1 MGGAVVTVETASS
14 SDNFPFGGISF
25 CERGGNV
32 AKKSGENQPRP
43 RNKKCNR
50 KFQLVNFPQPL
61 LLFAAL
67 KSFLLAR
74 LHGRR
79 ATTDSYMQNHN
90 IPQTDLKNTLARES
104 GRKIALYP
112 IPYA

>member
-1 MGGAVVTVETASS
+1 VVTVETASS
-14 SDNFPFGGISF
+14 SDNFPFGRISF
-25 CERGGNV
+25 LRTRRKRRE
-32 AKKSGENQPRP
+32 KSGENQPRP
-43 RNKKCNR
+43 GNKKCNR

-61 LLFAAL
+61 LLFAAQ
-67 KSFLLAR
+67 KSFPLAR
-74 LHGRR
+74 LHGPR

-90 IPQTDLKNTLARES
+90 IPQTDLKSTLARES